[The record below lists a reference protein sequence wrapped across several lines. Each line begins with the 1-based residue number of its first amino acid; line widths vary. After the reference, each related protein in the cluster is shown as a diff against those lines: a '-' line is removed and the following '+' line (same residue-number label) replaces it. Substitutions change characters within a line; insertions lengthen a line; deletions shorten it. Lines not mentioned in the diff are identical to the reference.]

1 MMAYAIECMNISK
14 AYGKS
19 KALSDISLRIEEN
32 KIYGLLGRNGAGKST
47 LLNIISAQI
56 FPDGGEVKI
65 LGEAPY
71 ENEKAL
77 KNLCMVKESGMFL
90 KDIKVIDALSIASSF
105 YPNWDKG
112 FAERLADQF
121 ELDEK
126 KIYKNLSLGMK
137 SQLGI
142 IVGLSSRAPITI
154 FDEPYIGLDAAGRQL
169 FYDVLIED
177 YTENPRTIILSTH
190 LIDEVSNLLEEVIIL
205 HKGSVKLEG
214 NSDDVKKKAFYVSGI
229 KEQVEKHVSVK
240 TILNIDEFGKNI
252 AAAVFDD
259 ISEKE
264 IKAMEADDLSISSIS
279 LQQLFIHLTGGKMIK
294 RGDVD
299 EQY

>member
-1 MMAYAIECMNISK
+1 MMTYAIECINASK
-14 AYGKS
+14 NYGKTS
-19 KALSDISLRIEEN
+19 ALSDVNIKIEKD

-47 LLNIISAQI
+47 LLNIVTAQV
-56 FPDGGEVKI
+56 FPSSGEVKI

-77 KNLCMVKESGMFL
+77 GNICIVKESGMFL
-90 KDIKVIDALSIASSF
+90 KDIKVEESLDIASSF
-105 YPNWDKG
+105 YPNWDKNL
-112 FAERLADQF
+112 AERLLEEF
-121 ELDEK
+121 ELDK
-126 KIYKNLSLGMK
+126 KKAYKNLSLGMK
-137 SQLGI
+137 SQIGI

-177 YTENPRTIILSTH
+177 YTQNPRTIVLSTH

-214 NSDDVKKKAFYVSGI
+214 NSDDIKKKAFYVSGI
-229 KEQVEKHVSVK
+229 KEQVEKHISNKKVLHREEAGK
-240 TILNIDEFGKNI
+240 TM

-264 IKAMEADDLSISSIS
+264 KKAMEADYLNISPVP

-294 RGDVD
+294 RGDIN
-299 EQY
+299 E